1 MSQAGKAA
9 TGTTTAAR
17 PPALS
22 SAVKIDLVGGVV
34 KAGACAPVL
43 YRQLFAGKKLKG
55 RAP

>member
-1 MSQAGKAA
+1 MTIDVGGAMPGVIRA
-9 TGTTTAAR
+9 
-17 PPALS
+17 ALS

-43 YRQLFAGKKLKG
+43 YRQLFAEKKLKG